1 MKNIYVGNLP
11 ISASEPE
18 LRAFFEPYGPVQEV
32 KLVHDPD
39 TGKPKGFA
47 MVEMVND
54 QEALMAI
61 SETNGLNYEGNILEV
76 YEARPR
82 GNRGTRG
89 IEKKRW

>member
-1 MKNIYVGNLP
+1 MKSIYVSNLP

-18 LRAFFEPYGPVQEV
+18 IRAFFEPYGPVQQV
-32 KLVHDPD
+32 TLLNDPE

-47 MVEMVND
+47 LVEMEND
-54 QEALMAI
+54 QEALTAI
-61 SETNGLNYEGNILEV
+61 DEVNGLNYEGNVLDV

-82 GNRGTRG
+82 GSRGSRG